1 MTSRASD
8 LMHGHAAIR
17 EAIVSGIRKELAAGV
32 ARTAPACLSVISVR
46 WRNFPL
52 LAQSRRCLQMPEP
65 CQNHP
70 LKSLGCFFGNVSS
83 SSAINSMAIS
93 GPDIQQPREK

>member
-1 MTSRASD
+1 MTSRAFD
-8 LMHGHAAIR
+8 LMQGYAAIR
-17 EAIVSGIRKELAAGV
+17 AAIMSGIRKELAAGV
-32 ARTAPACLSVISVR
+32 ARTAPACLSIISAR

-83 SSAINSMAIS
+83 IEFRYEFD
-93 GPDIQQPREK
+93 GHFGT